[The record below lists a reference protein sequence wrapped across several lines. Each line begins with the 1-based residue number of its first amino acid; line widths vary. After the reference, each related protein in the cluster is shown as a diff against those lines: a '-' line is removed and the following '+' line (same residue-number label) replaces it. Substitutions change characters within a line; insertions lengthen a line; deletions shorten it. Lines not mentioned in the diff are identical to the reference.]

1 MMSKWCNLIYKGS
14 GKSLK
19 TRKDNLEILLSKRKL
34 IFPVLNP
41 RLTLVNKWL

>member
-19 TRKDNLEILLSKRKL
+19 TRKDNLEILSYKRKL
-34 IFPVLNP
+34 IFPALNP
-41 RLTLVNKWL
+41 RLTLANRLL